1 MRIFLSIAVLALF
14 NFPTSPI
21 EAATK
26 KNPEA
31 TTANAAPGQTTGTAG
46 APTKQK
52 RGNAAWQPTGA
63 GCKMSGRC

>member
-1 MRIFLSIAVLALF
+1 MRLFLSLAVLAVILF
-14 NFPTSPI
+14 STSPI

-26 KNPEA
+26 KNPQA
-31 TTANAAPGQTTGTAG
+31 TTANAAPGQTTGQTTG
-46 APTKQK
+46 APKKK

>member
-1 MRIFLSIAVLALF
+1 MRLFLSLAVLAVFL
-14 NFPTSPI
+14 FPTSPI

-26 KNPEA
+26 KNPQA
-31 TTANAAPGQTTGTAG
+31 AAANTAPGQTTGA
-46 APTKQK
+46 APAKQK